1 MLVHLA
7 PIPVRKSQSWKWH
20 VSDSRVESRG
30 QNSVETIPH
39 CALGMAAEHRGP
51 FL

>member
-1 MLVHLA
+1 MLVHLT

-39 CALGMAAEHRGP
+39 CASGMAAEHRGP